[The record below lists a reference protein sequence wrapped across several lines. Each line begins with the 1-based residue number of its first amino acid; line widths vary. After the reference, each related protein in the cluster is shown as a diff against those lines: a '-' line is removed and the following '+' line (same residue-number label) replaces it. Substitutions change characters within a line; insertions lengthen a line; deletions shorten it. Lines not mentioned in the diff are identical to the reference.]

1 MLVTINGTT
10 KHAAPVAPHN
20 VVVPAKKDAMNAWA
34 QLKKRLKNDEAVA
47 LLDRYLLTR

>member
-1 MLVTINGTT
+1 MLISVNGTT
-10 KHAAPVAPHN
+10 KHASPVAPHN